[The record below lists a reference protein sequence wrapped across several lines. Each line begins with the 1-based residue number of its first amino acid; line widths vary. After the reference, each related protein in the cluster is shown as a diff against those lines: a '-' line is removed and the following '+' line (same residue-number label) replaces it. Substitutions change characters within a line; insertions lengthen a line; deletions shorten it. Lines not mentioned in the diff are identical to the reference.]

1 MKKLSVILKVLLG
14 VILTPIVLVVLL
26 AIALYIPAVQNW
38 AADYG
43 SKIASEKT
51 GMQISIGT
59 IHIVWPLDLEVTQ
72 CKVRTAQWLEPCDT
86 LPDSPQF
93 DIYLGRATV
102 GWQPLALLDNNIDI
116 TTLEADSADI
126 NLDLNYEA
134 PEDTSKSELPYTI
147 NLQKANIT
155 NVNLWMMMKGDSIPV
170 VVRGVMAKAED
181 GVFDL
186 GKQHYSVGTF
196 NGGVKRFNGYGAK
209 VDTLSLNASGIDFVM
224 QENEDPRDTMVN
236 MQLGIKGIGA
246 GIRAANYDTYRVENL
261 KATIEDLSFAL
272 ANSKPLFAANIKE
285 CTETVFLGEKFKGS
299 RVQGVDGLTST
310 LSAKVDMDTT
320 KVVVDGSLQTSASRI
335 STHLNMDLNAF
346 EQNSTGLIDAR
357 LDASIGRSDVLNIV
371 EGLKLTDAAPLRQYL
386 PAMPIT
392 VSTEVHGNMQNL
404 HIPFV
409 KADIPT
415 LASVDIRPFDL
426 SYPMN
431 YDSPMFR
438 AKAKAKVRTYRY
450 LRAQGDI
457 DATISGANIDYIADI
472 RTDDGGKL
480 KSSGTFNYKTMTYN
494 VDAGMS
500 NFVMNSSD
508 LRKLGMPNLQQYGL
522 GDLTLSGKVHAD
534 TRAIK
539 ATLNPQSKAL
549 EGEILLDALMDNM
562 KPTGIKATLFTDMR
576 NIDLYEMHMAE
587 VPLKIGFCG
596 HYDFEVRQSGIKL
609 PKIPGLPQNTD
620 VYDDIKLNGIISDIT
635 ITDSVQTFHPD
646 DIALGLLTRRDTT
659 RADIHCGDF
668 ESLITMRGGYEW
680 LMRQA
685 NELSRVLNKQMD
697 NYTFDQAEIRDALPK
712 LNFYL
717 RCGKENPIARFAKYY
732 DINFDKVLA
741 RFHVSRENGINGELR
756 LHKLLTA
763 GYQLDTI
770 GLRINS
776 TNNILDS
783 LGNIIEPMKM
793 TYALK
798 VQNYK
803 PNDIVFAALV
813 DGELMEHGLTLNT
826 NLYDD
831 NNEQALKLGLEAM
844 VVNVNENE
852 NQNQNE
858 NENQNENQK
867 QNQNDN
873 RRLRIRLTPDEPVI
887 GYAKFHLNEDNHITL
902 GKRNAI
908 TANVKMRSDDGMGLE
923 LTSGSF
929 NPYIETSAEDGK
941 KTAWQDLTLSLT
953 RINLQKLTSG
963 IPYAPKVSGMLDGD
977 FHIVMNSMTEM
988 TVSTDINVDDMV
1000 YEKCP
1005 IGNLSTQFVYMPEE
1019 EGNQHYVDGTVMLDD
1034 KEIATVIGRY
1044 NNTTKN
1050 ISLTADLKK
1059 CPLNLINGFIED
1071 QIVGLE
1077 GTADGSLDIKGT
1089 TDTPIVNGELF
1100 LENASLISIPYGV
1113 KMRFDDDP
1121 VRVQDSKLLLE
1132 NFQVYAS
1139 NDSPLIASG
1148 DIDFADLDHITVNLR
1163 MKAENFLLI
1172 DAKETPKSEAYG
1184 KAFVNFYCGM
1194 RGELSKLRVVGRL
1207 DVLPTTDLNYILRDS
1222 PITTDNRL
1230 KELVTFTNLNDT
1242 TNVTTVKPAVDG
1254 MQMSFTV
1261 NVIDGAH
1268 VKCWINAD
1276 HSNYLDLVG
1285 GGNLKMK
1292 YDSGEITI
1300 TGRYT
1305 IHEGEMKYSLPVIPL
1320 KTFTIA
1326 NGSWLEFTGD
1336 LLNPRM
1342 NITATERVRASVSDN
1357 GANKMVTFNC
1367 GVVITKSLKDM
1378 GLEFIIEAP
1387 EDQAIA
1393 NELAMMSTEARGK
1406 VAVTMLTTGMYLSDS
1421 NTSSF
1426 SMSSA
1431 LNSFLQSEINNIA
1444 GNALKTMDF
1453 QMGMDKTTSDDGT
1466 MHTDYTFKFA
1476 KRFWNNR
1483 LNISV
1488 GGKISTGN
1496 DVSGQNRSF
1505 FDNVDVQY
1513 RLSETSN
1520 QYMRL
1525 FFKDNVYDFLE
1536 GYVSQYGAGYMYK
1549 RKLQKLKDLFYPP
1562 RPVEQ
1567 QSRPQRSQQ

>member
-1 MKKLSVILKVLLG
+1 MKHKISVILKVLLG
-14 VILTPIVLVVLL
+14 VILAPIVLVVML

-38 AADYG
+38 AVHYG
-43 SKIASEKT
+43 SKVASEET
-51 GMQISIGT
+51 GMQISIGS
-59 IHIVWPLDLEVTQ
+59 IHIVWPLDLEVKQ
-72 CKVRTAQWLEPCDT
+72 CKVRSAQWQVPCDT

-93 DIYLGRATV
+93 DIYLGRATL

-126 NLDLNYEA
+126 NLNLNYEA
-134 PEDTSKSELPYTI
+134 PEDTSKTELPYTI
-147 NLQKANIT
+147 NLKKANIT

-170 VVRGVMAKAED
+170 IVKGVMAKAED
-181 GVFDL
+181 GVFEL

-196 NGGVKRFNGYGAK
+196 TGGVNKFDGYGAK
-209 VDTLSLNASGIDFVM
+209 VDTLSLNASGIDFAM
-224 QENEDPRDTMVN
+224 QENENPRNTAVN
-236 MQLGIKGIGA
+236 MQLGIKDIGA
-246 GIRAANYDTYRVENL
+246 GIKSASYDTYQIENL
-261 KATIEDLSFAL
+261 KATITPLYFAL
-272 ANSKPLFAANIKE
+272 QNSKPILSADIKE
-285 CTETVFLGEKFKGS
+285 CTETVYLGAMVNHQWSMVNGQS
-299 RVQGVDGLTST
+299 SMVNGLTST

-320 KVVVDGSLQTSASRI
+320 KVVLDGSLLTSASRI
-335 STHLNMDLNAF
+335 STHLNMDLDAF
-346 EQNSTGLIDAR
+346 DERGTGLIDAR

-371 EGLKLTDAAPLRQYL
+371 EGLKLADAAPLRQYL
-386 PAMPIT
+386 PMMPIT
-392 VSTEVHGNMQNL
+392 ISTEAHGNMRNL

-438 AKAKAKVRTYRY
+438 AKAKAKVKTYRY

-480 KSSGTFNYKTMTYN
+480 QSSGTFNYKTMAYN

-500 NFVMNSSD
+500 SFRMNSAD

-534 TRAIK
+534 TRVIK
-539 ATLNPQSKAL
+539 ATLNPHSKAL

-576 NIDLYEMHMAE
+576 NIDLYQMHL
-587 VPLKIGFCG
+587 VDQPLKIGLCG
-596 HYDFEVRQSGIKL
+596 HYDFEVQQSGIKL
-609 PKIPGLPQNTD
+609 PKIPGLPRNTD

-646 DIALGLLTRRDTT
+646 DIVLGLMTRRDTT

-680 LMRQA
+680 LMRQT

-712 LNFYL
+712 FNFYL

-732 DINFDKVLA
+732 DINFDRVLA

-756 LHKLLTA
+756 MHKLQTA

-770 GLRINS
+770 GLKINS

-783 LGNIIEPMKM
+783 IGDIITPMKM
-793 TYALK
+793 TYALR

-813 DGELMEHGLTLNT
+813 DGELLEHGLTLNT
-826 NLYDD
+826 NLFD
-831 NNEQALKLGLEAM
+831 NNNDLALKLGLEAM
-844 VVNVNENE
+844 VINENE
-852 NQNQNE
+852 NDNKNQNR
-858 NENQNENQK
+858 K
-867 QNQNDN
+867 
-873 RRLRIRLTPDEPVI
+873 LRIHLTPDEPVI
-887 GYAKFHLNEDNHITL
+887 GYATFHLNKDNHITL
-902 GKRNAI
+902 GKRNAV
-908 TANVKMRSDDGMGLE
+908 TANVRMRSDDGMGLE
-923 LTSGSF
+923 LTSGYF
-929 NPYIETSAEDGK
+929 NPYIETAETDNGNK
-941 KTAWQDLTLSLT
+941 SVWQDLTLSLT

-988 TVSTDINVDDMV
+988 TISTDMSVENMV
-1000 YEKCP
+1000 YEKSP

-1019 EGNQHYVDGTVMLDD
+1019 GGNQHYVDGTVMLDD
-1034 KEIATVIGRY
+1034 NEIAKIIGRY
-1044 NNTTKN
+1044 NNTTEQ

-1059 CPLNLINGFIED
+1059 CPLHLINGFIED

-1077 GTADGSLDIKGT
+1077 GTADGSLDVQGT
-1089 TDTPIVNGELF
+1089 TGKPIVNGELF

-1121 VRVQDSKLLLE
+1121 VRVQNSKLLLE
-1132 NFQVYAS
+1132 NFQVYAA
-1139 NDSPLIASG
+1139 NDSPLVASG

-1172 DAKETPKSEAYG
+1172 DAKETPQSEAYG

-1230 KELVTFTNLNDT
+1230 KELVTFTNLSDT
-1242 TNVTTVKPAVDG
+1242 TTVTTVKPVVDG
-1254 MQMSFTV
+1254 MLMNFTV

-1292 YDSGEITI
+1292 YDSGDITI

-1305 IHEGEMKYSLPVIPL
+1305 INQGEMKYSLPVIPL

-1342 NITATERVRASVSDN
+1342 NITATERVRAAVSEN
-1357 GANKMVTFNC
+1357 GANKMVAFDC

-1387 EDQAIA
+1387 EDQSIA
-1393 NELAMMSTEARGK
+1393 SELAMMSTESRGK

-1496 DVSGQNRSF
+1496 DVAGQNRSF

-1536 GYVSQYGAGYMYK
+1536 GYVRQFGAGYMYK
-1549 RKLQKLKDLFYPP
+1549 RKLQNLKDLFYSPKAVEP
-1562 RPVEQ
+1562 QRLERPE
-1567 QSRPQRSQQ
+1567 RPQQ

>member
-1 MKKLSVILKVLLG
+1 MNKISVILKILLG
-14 VILTPIVLVVLL
+14 VILTPILLIVML

-43 SKIASEKT
+43 SKVASEKT

-59 IHIVWPLDLEVTQ
+59 IHIVWPLDMEVTQ
-72 CKVRTAQWLEPCDT
+72 CKVRSAKWLVPCDT

-102 GWQPLALLDNNIDI
+102 GWQPLALLDDNIDI
-116 TTLEADSADI
+116 TTFEADSADI
-126 NLDLNYEA
+126 KLDLNYEA
-134 PEDTSKSELPYTI
+134 PEDTSTSKLPYI
-147 NLQKANIT
+147 ISLQKANIT
-155 NVNLWMMMKGDSIPV
+155 NTNLWMLLKGDSIPV
-170 VVRGVMAKAED
+170 DVRGITASLED
-181 GVFDL
+181 GIFDL
-186 GKQHYSVGTF
+186 GEQHYSVGTF
-196 NGGVKRFNGYGAK
+196 SGGIDKFSGYGAK
-209 VDTLSLNASGIDFVM
+209 VDTLSLNTSVIYFAM
-224 QENEDPRDTMVN
+224 HENTDPRDTTVN
-236 MQLGIKGIGA
+236 MQLTIQDIGA
-246 GIRAANYDTYRVENL
+246 GIKSASYDTYRIENL
-261 KATIEDLSFAL
+261 KATITPLYFAL
-272 ANSKPLFAANIKE
+272 QNSKPILSADIKE
-285 CTETVFLGEKFKGS
+285 CTETVYLGAMVNGQS
-299 RVQGVDGLTST
+299 SMVNGLTST
-310 LSAKVDMDTT
+310 LSAKVDMDTA
-320 KVVVDGSLQTSASRI
+320 KVVVDGSLLSSASRI
-335 STHLNMDLNAF
+335 ATHLNMALDAF
-346 EQNSTGLIDAR
+346 DEGSTGHIDAR
-357 LDASIGRSDVLNIV
+357 LDASIGRSDVLKIV
-371 EGLKLTDAAPLRQYL
+371 EGLKLADAAPLRQYL
-386 PAMPIT
+386 PVMPMTI
-392 VSTEVHGNMQNL
+392 STEAHGNMQNL

-431 YDSPMFR
+431 YDSPMFK
-438 AKAKAKVRTYRY
+438 AKAKAKVKTYRY

-457 DATISGANIDYIADI
+457 DATITGADIDYIADI
-472 RTDDGGKL
+472 RTSDGGTL
-480 KSSGTFNYKTMTYN
+480 KSNGTFNYKTMAYN
-494 VDAGMS
+494 IDAGMNS
-500 NFVMNSSD
+500 FRMNSSD
-508 LRKLGMPNLQQYGL
+508 LRTLGMPNLQQYGL

-534 TRAIK
+534 TRVIK

-576 NIDLYEMHMAE
+576 NIDLYQMNMVD
-587 VPLKIGFCG
+587 VPLKIGLCG

-609 PKIPGLPQNTD
+609 PKIPGLPRSTD

-635 ITDSVQTFHPD
+635 ITDSVQTFHSD
-646 DIALGLLTRRDTT
+646 DIVLGLLTRRDTT

-668 ESLITMRGGYEW
+668 ESLVTMRGGYEW

-685 NELSRVLNKQMD
+685 NELSRVLNKQMSD
-697 NYTFDQAEIRDALPK
+697 YAFNQAEIRDALPK

-717 RCGKENPIARFAKYY
+717 RCGKENPISRFAKYY
-732 DINFDKVLA
+732 DINFDRVLA

-756 LHKLLTA
+756 MHKLQTA

-770 GLRINS
+770 GLKINS

-783 LGNIIEPMKM
+783 LGNIITPMKM
-793 TYALK
+793 TYALRM
-798 VQNYK
+798 QNYE
-803 PNDIVFAALV
+803 PNDIVFAALA
-813 DGELMEHGLTLNT
+813 DGELLEQGLTLNT
-826 NLYDD
+826 NIFD
-831 NNEQALKLGLEAM
+831 NNNELALKLGLEAE
-844 VVNVNENE
+844 VI
-852 NQNQNE
+852 
-858 NENQNENQK
+858 
-867 QNQNDN
+867 NDNNN
-873 RRLRIRLTPDEPVI
+873 RRLRIHLTPDEPVL
-887 GYAKFHLNEDNHITL
+887 GYAKFNLNKDNHITL

-908 TANVKMRSDDGMGLE
+908 TANVRMKSDDGMGIE

-929 NPYIETSAEDGK
+929 NPYIETAEAEDGQ
-941 KTAWQDLTLSLT
+941 KTAWQDLTMSLT
-953 RINLQKLTSG
+953 RINLQKLTNG

-988 TVSTDINVDDMV
+988 TVSTDMSVDNMV
-1000 YEKCP
+1000 YEKSP
-1005 IGNLSTQFVYMPEE
+1005 IGNISTQFVYMPEE
-1019 EGNQHYVDGTVMLDD
+1019 EGNQHYVDGTIMLDD
-1034 KEIATVIGRY
+1034 KEIVTIVGRY
-1044 NNTTKN
+1044 NNTTEHL
-1050 ISLTADLKK
+1050 SLTADLKK

-1077 GTADGSLDIKGT
+1077 GTADGSLDVQGT
-1089 TDTPIVNGELF
+1089 KSKPMVNGELF
-1100 LENASLISIPYGV
+1100 LENASLISIPYGI

-1121 VRVQDSKLLLE
+1121 VRVQNSKLLLE
-1132 NFQVYAS
+1132 NFQVYAT

-1148 DIDFADLDHITVNLR
+1148 EIDFADLDHVTVNLR

-1172 DAKETPKSEAYG
+1172 DAKEAPKSEAYG
-1184 KAFVNFYCGM
+1184 KAFVNFYCGI

-1207 DVLPTTDLNYILRDS
+1207 DVLPSTDLNYILRDT

-1230 KELVTFTNLNDT
+1230 KELVTFTNLSDT
-1242 TNVTTVKPAVDG
+1242 TDVTTVKPVVDG
-1254 MQMSFTV
+1254 MLMNFTV

-1268 VKCWINAD
+1268 VKCWLNAD

-1292 YDSGEITI
+1292 YDSGEITL

-1393 NELAMMSTEARGK
+1393 SELAMMSIESRGK

-1496 DVSGQNRSF
+1496 DVSGQNKSF

-1536 GYVSQYGAGYMYK
+1536 GYVRQYGAGYMYK
-1549 RKLQKLKDLFYPP
+1549 RKLQKLKDLIYPP
-1562 RPVEQ
+1562 KPLEMPQ
-1567 QSRPQRSQQ
+1567 RPQK

>member
-1 MKKLSVILKVLLG
+1 MKHSLSVILKVLLG

-38 AADYG
+38 AVDYG

-72 CKVRTAQWLEPCDT
+72 CKVRSAKWLVPCDT

-116 TTLEADSADI
+116 TTLEADSANV

-134 PEDTSKSELPYTI
+134 PEDTSKTELPYTI
-147 NLQKANIT
+147 NLGKANIT

-209 VDTLSLNASGIDFVM
+209 MDTLSLNASGIDFTM
-224 QENEDPRDTMVN
+224 QENADPRDTTVN

-246 GIRAANYDTYRVENL
+246 GIRAANYDTYRIENL
-261 KATIEDLSFAL
+261 KANIEDLSFAL
-272 ANSKPLFAANIKE
+272 ANSKPLFSANIKE
-285 CTETVFLGEKFKGS
+285 CTETVFLGEEVSGSKFQDSSTSEAAKPIT
-299 RVQGVDGLTST
+299 GLTST

-320 KVVVDGSLQTSASRI
+320 RVVVDGSLQTSASRI
-335 STHLNMDLNAF
+335 STHLNMALNAF
-346 EQNSTGLIDAR
+346 DEGSTGPIDAR
-357 LDASIGRSDVLNIV
+357 LDASIGRSDVLKIV

-386 PAMPIT
+386 PVMPMTI
-392 VSTEVHGNMQNL
+392 STEVHGNMRNL

-431 YDSPMFR
+431 FDSPMFK
-438 AKAKAKVRTYRY
+438 AKAKAKVKTYRY

-480 KSSGTFNYKTMTYN
+480 NSSGTFNYKTMAYN
-494 VDAGMS
+494 VDAGMNS
-500 NFVMNSSD
+500 FRMNSSD
-508 LRKLGMPNLQQYGL
+508 LRKLGMPDLQQYGL

-534 TRAIK
+534 TRVIK

-562 KPTGIKATLFTDMR
+562 KPTGIKATMFTDMR
-576 NIDLYEMHMAE
+576 NIDLYQMHLVD
-587 VPLKIGFCG
+587 VPLKIGLCG

-609 PKIPGLPQNTD
+609 PNIPGLPRSTD

-646 DIALGLLTRRDTT
+646 DIVLGLLTRRDTT

-668 ESLITMRGGYEW
+668 ESLVTMRGGYEW

-685 NELSRVLNKQMD
+685 NELSKILNKQMN
-697 NYTFDQAEIRDALPK
+697 NYTFDQAEIRNALPK

-717 RCGKENPIARFAKYY
+717 RCGKENPISRFAKYY
-732 DINFDKVLA
+732 DINFDRVLA

-756 LHKLLTA
+756 MHKLQTA

-770 GLRINS
+770 GLKINS
-776 TNNILDS
+776 TNHILDS
-783 LGNIIEPMKM
+783 LGNIITPMKM
-793 TYALK
+793 TYALR
-798 VQNYK
+798 VQNYE
-803 PNDIVFAALV
+803 PNDIVFAALA
-813 DGELMEHGLTLNT
+813 DGELLEQGLTLNT
-826 NLYDD
+826 NIFD
-831 NNEQALKLGLEAM
+831 NNNELALKLGLEAM
-844 VVNVNENE
+844 VVNEDVDSLRTKDEGRKTKDE
-852 NQNQNE
+852 G
-858 NENQNENQK
+858 
-867 QNQNDN
+867 DN

-887 GYAKFHLNEDNHITL
+887 GYAKFQLNKDNHITL
-902 GKRNAI
+902 GKKNAV

-923 LTSGSF
+923 LISGSH
-929 NPYIETSAEDGK
+929 E
-941 KTAWQDLTLSLT
+941 AWQDLTLSLT
-953 RINLQKLTSG
+953 RINLQKLTNG

-988 TVSTDINVDDMV
+988 TVSTDMSVENMV
-1000 YEKCP
+1000 YEKSP

-1019 EGNQHYVDGTVMLDD
+1019 EGNQHYVDGTVSLDD
-1034 KEIATVIGRY
+1034 REIATIIGRY
-1044 NNTTKN
+1044 NNTTESL
-1050 ISLTADLKK
+1050 SLTADLKK

-1071 QIVGLE
+1071 QIIGLE
-1077 GTADGSLDIKGT
+1077 GTADGSLDVQGT
-1089 TDTPIVNGELF
+1089 TSKPMVNGELF

-1121 VRVQDSKLLLE
+1121 VRVQNSKLLLE

-1148 DIDFADLDHITVNLR
+1148 DIDFADLDHITINLR

-1230 KELVTFTNLNDT
+1230 KELVTFTNLSDT
-1242 TNVTTVKPAVDG
+1242 TTVTTVKPAVDG
-1254 MQMSFTV
+1254 MLMNFTV

-1305 IHEGEMKYSLPVIPL
+1305 INEGEMKYSLPVIPL

-1326 NGSWLEFTGD
+1326 SGSWLEFTGD

-1387 EDQAIA
+1387 EDQTVAS
-1393 NELAMMSTEARGK
+1393 ELAMMSTEARGK

-1536 GYVSQYGAGYMYK
+1536 GYVRQYGAGYMYK
-1549 RKLQKLKDLFYPP
+1549 RKLQKLKDLFYSPKA
-1562 RPVEQ
+1562 VEPQ
-1567 QSRPQRSQQ
+1567 RLPQRSQRPQQ

>member
-1 MKKLSVILKVLLG
+1 M
-14 VILTPIVLVVLL
+14 LVVLL

-38 AADYG
+38 AVDYG
-43 SKIASEKT
+43 SKVASEKT

-72 CKVRTAQWLEPCDT
+72 CKVRSAKWLVPCDT

-116 TTLEADSADI
+116 TTFEADTANV

-134 PEDTSKSELPYTI
+134 PEDTSKTELPYTI

-196 NGGVKRFNGYGAK
+196 NGGIKRFNGYGVK
-209 VDTLSLNASGIDFVM
+209 VDTLSLNANGIGFAM
-224 QENEDPRDTMVN
+224 QENADPRDTTVN
-236 MQLGIKGIGA
+236 MQLAIKDIGA

-261 KATIEDLSFAL
+261 KANIEDLSFAL
-272 ANSKPLFAANIKE
+272 VNSKPLFSANIKE
-285 CTETVFLGEKFKGS
+285 CTETVFLESKVKGQKS
-299 RVQGVDGLTST
+299 KVEGLTST

-320 KVVVDGSLQTSASRI
+320 RVAVDGSLQTSASRI
-335 STHLNMDLNAF
+335 STHLNMALNAF
-346 EQNSTGLIDAR
+346 DEGSTGPIDAR
-357 LDASIGRSDVLNIV
+357 LDASIGRRDVLKIV

-386 PAMPIT
+386 PMMPMTI
-392 VSTEVHGNMQNL
+392 STEVHGNMQNL

-415 LASVDIRPFDL
+415 IASVDIRPFDL

-438 AKAKAKVRTYRY
+438 AKAKAKVKTYRY

-457 DATISGANIDYIADI
+457 DADISGANIDYIADI

-480 KSSGTFNYKTMTYN
+480 ESRGTFNYKTMAYN
-494 VDAGMS
+494 VDAGMNS
-500 NFVMNSSD
+500 FKMNSSD
-508 LRKLGMPNLQQYGL
+508 LRKLGMPDLQQYGL

-534 TRAIK
+534 TRVIK
-539 ATLNPQSKAL
+539 ATLNPHSKAL

-576 NIDLYEMHMAE
+576 NIDLYQMNLVN
-587 VPLKIGFCG
+587 VPLKIGLCG
-596 HYDFEVRQSGIKL
+596 HYDFEVRQSGIRL
-609 PKIPGLPQNTD
+609 PKIPGLPQNTN

-635 ITDSVQTFHPD
+635 ITDSAQTFHPD
-646 DIALGLLTRRDTT
+646 DIVLGLLTRRDTT

-668 ESLITMRGGYEW
+668 ESLVTMRGGYEW
-680 LMRQA
+680 FMRQVD
-685 NELSRVLNKQMD
+685 ELSRVLHKHMN
-697 NYTFDQAEIRDALPK
+697 NYYFDQSEIREALPK
-712 LNFYL
+712 FNLYL
-717 RCGKENPIARFAKYY
+717 RCGKENPISGFAKYY
-732 DINFDKVLA
+732 GITFDRVLA
-741 RFHVSRENGINGELR
+741 RLHTSRETGINGELR
-756 LHKLLTA
+756 MHRLQTA

-770 GLRINS
+770 GFKINS

-783 LGNIIEPMKM
+783 LGNIITPMKM
-793 TYALK
+793 TYALR
-798 VQNYK
+798 VQNYE

-813 DGELMEHGLTLNT
+813 DGELLEQGLTLNT
-826 NLYDD
+826 NIFDN
-831 NNEQALKLGLEAM
+831 NNEQVLKLGLEAM
-844 VVNVNENE
+844 VVNEDTI
-852 NQNQNE
+852 QNSKFRIHDSQDD
-858 NENQNENQK
+858 NQK
-867 QNQNDN
+867 
-873 RRLRIRLTPDEPVI
+873 LRIRLTPDEPVI
-887 GYAKFHLNEDNHITL
+887 GYAKFHLNKDNHITL
-902 GKRNAI
+902 GKKNAM

-923 LTSGSF
+923 LTSGSH
-929 NPYIETSAEDGK
+929 E
-941 KTAWQDLTLSLT
+941 AWQDLTLSLT

-963 IPYAPKVSGMLDGD
+963 IPYAPKVSGMMDGD
-977 FHIVMNSMTEM
+977 YHIVMNSMTEI
-988 TVSTDINVDDMV
+988 TVSSDMSVENMV
-1000 YEKCP
+1000 YEGSP
-1005 IGNLSTQFVYMPEE
+1005 IGNISTQFVYMPEE
-1019 EGNQHYVDGTVMLDD
+1019 EGNQHYVDGTVALDD
-1034 KEIATVIGRY
+1034 REIATIVGRY

-1050 ISLTADLKK
+1050 VLLTADLKK
-1059 CPLNLINGFIED
+1059 CPLNLVNGFIED

-1077 GTADGSLDIKGT
+1077 GTADGSLDVQGT
-1089 TDTPIVNGELF
+1089 TSKPIVNGELF

-1121 VRVQDSKLLLE
+1121 VRVQNSKLLLE

-1148 DIDFADLDHITVNLR
+1148 EIDFTDLDHITVNLR

-1194 RGELSKLRVVGRL
+1194 LGELSKLRVTGRL
-1207 DVLPTTDLNYILRDS
+1207 DVLPSTDLNYILRDS

-1230 KELVTFTNLNDT
+1230 RELVTFTNLSDT
-1242 TNVTTVKPAVDG
+1242 TKVTTVKPAVDG
-1254 MQMSFTV
+1254 MLMNFTV

-1305 IHEGEMKYSLPVIPL
+1305 INEGEMKYSLPVIPL

-1326 NGSWLEFTGD
+1326 SGSWLEFTGD

-1387 EDQAIA
+1387 EDQSIA
-1393 NELAMMSTEARGK
+1393 SELAMMSTEARGK

-1536 GYVSQYGAGYMYK
+1536 GYVRQYGAGYMYK
-1549 RKLQKLKDLFYPP
+1549 RKLQKLRDLFYSPKT
-1562 RPVEQ
+1562 VE
-1567 QSRPQRSQQ
+1567 PQRSQQ